1 MYELIEKEE
10 LIKMFPILACKETTI
25 LNMISGDG
33 ISLLSVFKAMKSMY
47 PVISDSIR
55 KNTISNNLEAGSLLL
70 HRVNEDF
77 NVLTMPIQAGWKT
90 AYDYDY
96 VYQGFL
102 KISGIYKKREIA
114 SIAIQ
119 EGLIPTD
126 VIDKIIAELDLPTI
140 VYYKET

>member
-1 MYELIEKEE
+1 
-10 LIKMFPILACKETTI
+10 
-25 LNMISGDG
+25 
-33 ISLLSVFKAMKSMY
+33 
-47 PVISDSIR
+47 
-55 KNTISNNLEAGSLLL
+55 
-70 HRVNEDF
+70 VNEDF
-77 NVLTMPIQAGWKT
+77 NILTMPIQEGWKT

-102 KISGIYKKREIA
+102 KISGIYKERDIE

-126 VIDKIIAELDLPTI
+126 VIDSIIEKLDLPKI